1 MRFFTLL
8 VTITGI
14 GLLSISCTTA
24 PVATSHWQG
33 PITAGTIDQPVINEA
48 SGLAA
53 SRRADNIFWINND
66 SGGEPVLYAI
76 DGKGRYLGS
85 VRFEGATLYDWE
97 DCASFKIDGKSYL
110 LAADVGDNYAQRKDC
125 VLYIIAE
132 PDPAT
137 LDPNHELSAAI
148 VGQIRY
154 TYPEGARDCENV
166 AVEPVEGS
174 IYLISKRT
182 VPPVVYRLP
191 LSLEKS
197 PATLVA
203 ARVGE
208 LHGIPQPTGPSAL
221 IESTS
226 GKYRAWPCSL
236 DIASDQRTAVVLTY
250 GEVYLYTRPKG
261 RTWAEAFASEPL
273 QLAAH
278 KLPQAEGVCF
288 TNDNKTV
295 LVATEGSP
303 VPLLKYSLKP

>member
-33 PITAGTIDQPVINEA
+33 PITAGTIEQPVINEA

-53 SRRADNIFWINND
+53 SRRADNIFWVNND

-137 LDPNHELSAAI
+137 LDPHHELSAAI

-166 AVEPVEGS
+166 AVDPVEGN

-182 VPPVVYRLP
+182 VPPFVYRLP

-197 PATLVA
+197 PAILVA

-208 LHGIPQPTGPSAL
+208 LNGIPPTHWTQCIDRINLGQIPRLAL
-221 IESTS
+221 QFGHSIRPTHRR
-226 GKYRAWPCSL
+226 RADLWRGLSL
-236 DIASDQRTAVVLTY
+236 YPPKRSDM
-250 GEVYLYTRPKG
+250 G
-261 RTWAEAFASEPL
+261 R
-273 QLAAH
+273 
-278 KLPQAEGVCF
+278 
-288 TNDNKTV
+288 
-295 LVATEGSP
+295 
-303 VPLLKYSLKP
+303 SLCQ